1 MGILTNNSQNN
12 EVRIAQV
19 KLLHRAETT
28 FDGHRRSRA
37 NRWRAY
43 IASWQLVDTT
53 EEVDPSRVTFPF
65 VRRNATIF
73 DEDLVPKEDF
83 EKVDSEEKM
92 MVRVDVKTYVL
103 QFEPDTFEWIIQKRI
118 RKRNVDEELISRLTQ
133 YKERKMEAAME
144 KFVMN
149 NEWMKGLSKD
159 EVDAKKDKYNQVA
172 AADDGTPVVV
182 VGSDDGAP
190 INDRMG
196 EDRRLESNA
205 KFDFDTLLEWATPAE
220 ILIPDD
226 DEDMEDAED

>member
-1 MGILTNNSQNN
+1 LADNAQNS
-12 EVRIAQV
+12 EARIAQV

-53 EEVDPSRVTFPF
+53 EEVDPIRVSFPF

-73 DEDLVPKEDF
+73 DEDLIPKEDF

-103 QFEPDTFEWIIQKRI
+103 QFEPESSEWVMQKRI
-118 RKRNVDEELISRLTQ
+118 RKSNVDEELAGRLAQ
-133 YKERKMEAAME
+133 HKKFKMEAAME

-159 EVDAKKDKYNQVA
+159 EVDTKKDKYNQA
-172 AADDGTPVVV
+172 AAVDDSTAVVVADSDDGTL
-182 VGSDDGAP
+182 

-196 EDRRLESNA
+196 EDRRLESDV
-205 KFDFDTLLEWATPAE
+205 KFDFEALPEWASPVE
-220 ILIPDD
+220 ILIADE
-226 DEDMEDAED
+226 DEDMEDTED